1 MFASNIY
8 ILCTIFNDFFVKVLA
23 QIEFCLKFLDNIWEG
38 IWPSCTYGPGAT
50 MDEMTVCRVNYPDA
64 IIG

>member
-1 MFASNIY
+1 MFNTIMRTCKTNKIVTFNRTMFASNIY

-38 IWPSCTYGPGAT
+38 I
-50 MDEMTVCRVNYPDA
+50 
-64 IIG
+64 